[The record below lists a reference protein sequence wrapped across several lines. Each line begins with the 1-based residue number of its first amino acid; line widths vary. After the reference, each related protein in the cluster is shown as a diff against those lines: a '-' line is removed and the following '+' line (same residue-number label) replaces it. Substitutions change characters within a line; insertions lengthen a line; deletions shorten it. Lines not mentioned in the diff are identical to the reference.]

1 MRGMTVDLSEFPL
14 VRDLLTD
21 ADRGSDGTTMRLIGC
36 GFPAHPVP
44 KVDPRILES
53 PNNPCPFTKK
63 RRIA

>member
-1 MRGMTVDLSEFPL
+1 MKTKTPKPGPL
-14 VRDLLTD
+14 VRDLLTEH
-21 ADRGSDGTTMRLIGC
+21 DRGSEKSDAYRLIGC

-44 KVDPRILES
+44 KVDPRILAS